1 MDSQGRIYIP
11 AEIRNRIKSKR
22 FELTIEGDK
31 IILRLIKKK
40 IDEYYDIVSVNEHLS
55 IEEIEKKAKEL
66 TTKVVS

>member
-1 MDSQGRIYIP
+1 MKASMDSQGRIYIP
-11 AEIRNRIKSKR
+11 AEIKSKR

-31 IILRLIKKK
+31 IILRPIKKK
-40 IDEYYDIVSVNEHLS
+40 IDEYYDIVSVDEHLS

>member
-1 MDSQGRIYIP
+1 MDSQGRIYIS